1 MQAAARYV
9 VALLACTLV
18 AVSVSAGCGHGRVV
32 RDAEVYRAELDQYD
46 RWAVRQAALLRDFVS
61 SECTCVEGRFDAG
74 RCAEAADWLLTVEG
88 RHDWHRR
95 MALFN
100 AGLLD
105 ERPAT
110 RPPAIP
116 PSTCPL
122 PSAPDLEVDR

>member
-1 MQAAARYV
+1 MTRHVLAFLAFASV
-9 VALLACTLV
+9 LL
-18 AVSVSAGCGHGRVV
+18 AGCGHTRIV

-61 SECTCVEGRFDAG
+61 SECVCVDGRFESD
-74 RCAEAADWLLTVEG
+74 RCTEAADWLLTVEA
-88 RHDWHRR
+88 RHGWHRQ

-100 AGLLD
+100 AGLVED
-105 ERPAT
+105 RPPE

-122 PSAPDLEVDR
+122 PPTEEEDHR